1 MSAITS
7 MNKTILFSFA
17 LLLLIPMSNSFG
29 ISQTNFDDDMFIFV
43 QTTLRNSDGTLV
55 VYLESTKF
63 TDLNLIGLN
72 SFLDFE
78 ASQGNDPI
86 IIIDGQNFQVIQ
98 RVQTPTSH
106 FALHASVVLSDN
118 VNGNP
123 IQLARFAHDGIPVL
137 ESDTVESMWT
147 FVRPVA

>member
-1 MSAITS
+1 
-7 MNKTILFSFA
+7 MNKVLFFSFA
-17 LLLLIPMSNSFG
+17 LLLLLPIGNSFG
-29 ISQTNFDDDMFIFV
+29 ANFIESEYGIFIFV
-43 QTTLRNSDGTLV
+43 QTTVRNSDGTLIS
-55 VYLESTKF
+55 YLESSKF
-63 TDLNLIGLN
+63 TNLNISALN